1 MFKTIKEENVQAE
14 IVEKKSKF
22 IANVFYVETSR
33 DAEEIIKNINKKYY
47 DARHNCYAYSVK
59 NPNESIKRFSDDGEP
74 SGTAGAPMLNII
86 EKNNISNILI
96 IVTRYFGGI
105 LLGTGGL
112 VRAYSEATIKA
123 LEKVTYAK
131 EECGMEVSITISYSD
146 FENLKYFCKKNNIN
160 IISTVYNDCVEC
172 IIEVNNEEKD
182 KILTNNDK
190 NNFKIL
196 NYKVIKAKNIR
207 KNIEN

>member
-160 IISTVYNDCVEC
+160 IISTVYNNCVEC